1 MVYRTNHKDS
11 DKVKAIIVDSDE
23 FRRSGNTVI
32 GSHELCPFLQAGAC
46 TWFPQPRTDEIF
58 EIQAPRRKHVIS
70 QQQFAQPCFLLNPY
84 QLKLKKMT
92 RVLLLEYSTHPQ
104 EIFDVGGYNKS
115 VKVDI
120 VLASPSLEV
129 GVDLPMLTESVLV
142 KSVRNIASYRQ
153 KVGRVGREKKP
164 RHNEC
169 HFDD

>member
-23 FRRSGNTVI
+23 FKRSGNTVI

-58 EIQAPRRKHVIS
+58 EIPGSKEKACD
-70 QQQFAQPCFLLNPY
+70 FAA
-84 QLKLKKMT
+84 T
-92 RVLLLEYSTHPQ
+92 VRSTVFSSKSVSTETEEDDEGIAARIFNSPSQ

-129 GVDLPMLTESVLV
+129 GVDLPMLTE
-142 KSVRNIASYRQ
+142 
-153 KVGRVGREKKP
+153 RV
-164 RHNEC
+164 
-169 HFDD
+169 F